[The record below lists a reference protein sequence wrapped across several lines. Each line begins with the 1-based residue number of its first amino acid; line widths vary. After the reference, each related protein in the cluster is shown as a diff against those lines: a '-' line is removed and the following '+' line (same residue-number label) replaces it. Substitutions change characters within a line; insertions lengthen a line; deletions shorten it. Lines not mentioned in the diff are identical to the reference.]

1 MQVIDTFPFNKDF
14 MTLEIRLNELWDTV
28 DKFIIVESKYSHT
41 GEVKP
46 LYLKES
52 IHLFDKYKEK
62 IILISNIKN
71 FKTKNPRVRE
81 AYQRK
86 LIDFEINK
94 LMLEPNDLV
103 IHSDC
108 DEIPKATAI
117 KQIKYNYKKGNFI
130 LELDGYSYYLNTYTG
145 KWARCTVTS
154 YDKFKGV
161 LRARQNIFISQAIY
175 QQRIKVPLIRVPD
188 YWITNLG
195 ILRFFPIIK
204 YNPNLI
210 LIKNAGWHFNNL
222 FLVNDL
228 MSKLKFSSHTELMT
242 KEEKYLDVNYIQN
255 MRSESRDFQTGNKLK
270 KVEIDDSFPL
280 YVTNNIRKY
289 QDFIVE

>member
-1 MQVIDTFPFNKDF
+1 MKVIDTFPFNKDF

-52 IHLFDKYKEK
+52 IHLFHKYKEK

-94 LMLEPNDLV
+94 LKLEPNDLV

-117 KQIKYNYKKGNFI
+117 KQIKSNYKNGNFL

-154 YDKFKGV
+154 YDKFRGV
-161 LRARQNIFISQAIY
+161 LRARQNIFISQAIH
-175 QQRIKVPLIRVPD
+175 QQRIKLPLIRVPD
-188 YWITNLG
+188 YWTTNLG

-228 MSKLKFSSHTELMT
+228 MSKLKFSSHSEFMRN
-242 KEEKYLDVNYIQN
+242 KKKYLDIDYIQN
-255 MRSESRDFQTGNKLK
+255 MRSESRDYQTGNKLK
-270 KVEIDDSFPL
+270 KVEIDDSFPF
-280 YVTNNIRKY
+280 YVIGNIRKF